1 VSRRKPVT
9 TAGTRPRAKK
19 QTAQSRSARPANA
32 QPRQQRP
39 QKQKRERKPIATST
53 KVLVL
58 IGLTVTTLLLGGNWI
73 LHRSI
78 FNVKTVHLY
87 GVVHEDPKKVLKA
100 SGLQSHPSL
109 ISVSGHSI
117 EHNLSSFRWISGVSV
132 TKQWPSTVNVTIH
145 ETRPV
150 AVAFNGAHVLEYVA
164 ANGADLGPAPMN
176 ANYPTL
182 VYLNPLTTTW
192 PFRKAGYSAVYV
204 ADRLPKS
211 FAWQISKINVGA
223 NGSVTLEMESPV
235 SFVLGPA
242 TKLKE
247 KFVAIASVIAHTT
260 LKAGDVVNVEAPTV
274 LSVTGPPPS

>member
-1 VSRRKPVT
+1 MSRRKPAA
-9 TAGTRPRAKK
+9 TAARRPRATK
-19 QTAQSRSARPANA
+19 QAVQSRPSSPVKS
-32 QPRQQRP
+32 QPRQAKAK
-39 QKQKRERKPIATST
+39 KQKRERKPIATST
-53 KVLVL
+53 KVLLL
-58 IGLTVTTLLLGGNWI
+58 IGLVVTTLLLGGNWI

-100 SGLQSHPSL
+100 SGLELHPPL
-109 ISVSGHSI
+109 IGVSAHSI
-117 EHNLSSFRWISGVSV
+117 EHNLSAFRWISSVSV

-150 AVAFNGAHVLEYVA
+150 AVAFNSAHILEYVA
-164 ANGADLGPAPMN
+164 ANGADLGPAPLH

-182 VYLNPLTTTW
+182 VYLNPLTNSW
-192 PFRKAGYSAVYV
+192 PFMKAGFSAVYV
-204 ADRLPKS
+204 AKKLPKS
-211 FAWQISKINVGA
+211 IAWQVSKINVGA
-223 NGSVTLEMESPV
+223 NGNVTLVMESPV
-235 SFVLGPA
+235 SFVLGPP

-274 LSVTGPPPS
+274 LSVTGPPPP

>member
-1 VSRRKPVT
+1 MSRRKPAS
-9 TAGTRPRAKK
+9 TAQRRPRTKK
-19 QTAQSRSARPANA
+19 QTTAARTSRPA
-32 QPRQQRP
+32 PRQERQPKP

-53 KVLVL
+53 KILLL

-73 LHRSI
+73 LHRSF
-78 FNVKTVHLY
+78 FNVHTVHIY

-100 SGLQSHPSL
+100 SGLETHPSL
-109 ISVSGHSI
+109 IGVSAHSI
-117 EHNLSSFRWISGVSV
+117 EHNLSSFRWISSVSI

-164 ANGADLGPAPMN
+164 ANGADLGPAPLH

-182 VYLNPLTTTW
+182 IYLNPLNNSW
-192 PFRKAGYSAVYV
+192 PFMKSGFAAVEV
-204 ADRLPKS
+204 AKQLPKS
-211 FAWQISKINVGA
+211 FAWQVSKIMVAA
-223 NGSVTLEMESPV
+223 NGHVTLGMESPV
-235 SFVLGPA
+235 SFVIGA
-242 TKLKE
+242 TTNLKA
-247 KFVAIASVIAHTT
+247 KFVAIASVIAHST